1 MLDWFQRLMPQQ
13 PLFFALFERQA
24 ATVGRGPRPCAKCSM
39 AAPRSRSI
47 ATG

>member
-24 ATVGRGPRPCAKCSM
+24 ATVGGDGAL
-39 AAPRSRSI
+39 
-47 ATG
+47 